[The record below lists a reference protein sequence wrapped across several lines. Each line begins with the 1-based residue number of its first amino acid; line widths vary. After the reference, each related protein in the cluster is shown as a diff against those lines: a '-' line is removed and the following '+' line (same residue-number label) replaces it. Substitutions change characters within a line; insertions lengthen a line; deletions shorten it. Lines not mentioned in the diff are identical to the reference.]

1 MDAVYAIKYLENWLR
16 FNGNGDCEDVIKAIR
31 VVLEVAKSGLPDKHN
46 VDMFLYSVCTGIPEK
61 FDKEVVI
68 VKSEFVK
75 LLYKEIFKDDVYP
88 RWLDTPEWKGE

>member
-1 MDAVYAIKYLENWLR
+1 
-16 FNGNGDCEDVIKAIR
+16 
-31 VVLEVAKSGLPDKHN
+31 
-46 VDMFLYSVCTGIPEK
+46 MFLYSVCTGIPEK

-88 RWLDTPEWKGE
+88 RWLDAPEWKGE